1 MYLNPT
7 VLAMSGEKSPQYEAV
22 QKNWTMLVGD
32 LNVGSALSDLLRE
45 VRSKGWIAKTARLD
59 ADGLVQM
66 ALNRIENNVGNYEVF
81 IGMLKSVTGMD
92 QAVRKI
98 TSEPHCI

>member
-7 VLAMSGEKSPQYEAV
+7 VLAMSGKKSPQYEAV
-22 QKNWTMLVGD
+22 RKNWTMLVGA

-45 VRSKGWIAKTARLD
+45 VRSMGWIDKTAKLD

-81 IGMLKSVTGMD
+81 IGMLKNVTGMD
-92 QAVRKI
+92 EAL